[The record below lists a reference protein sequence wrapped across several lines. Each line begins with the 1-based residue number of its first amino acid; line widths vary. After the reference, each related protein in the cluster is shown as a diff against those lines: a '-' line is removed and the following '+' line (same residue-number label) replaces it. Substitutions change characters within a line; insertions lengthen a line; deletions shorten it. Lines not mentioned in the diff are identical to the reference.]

1 MALATTAGFAQ
12 GAKSLKFNEILVTN
26 TESILD
32 EYGCRSAWIEFHNDA
47 FASAN
52 ARNCF
57 LTTNRAVLNEELSA
71 PERIKMMYQ
80 IPSGDVAT
88 GIHGKQK
95 MLFFADNLPKRGTF
109 HTSFTLADSTENW
122 IALYDANGTTLL
134 DSVTVPALGENQ
146 SWARAKDGVGEWRIV
161 TADNVTPAATNIV
174 EQSEGKIA
182 KFKRLDSIK
191 LPFTIRIREWELS
204 AIGGIGMTVM
214 CMAVVFSALAIL
226 WFLFAAIGKIFANTW
241 IFIKIGKVFTGIISV
256 FKKAPAQAVAPAP
269 AASVAKGGMADEEM
283 AAICMALHEHFGNVH
298 DEESNVLTI
307 DGGESS
313 WHMLTH
319 THSHPY
325 PYN

>member
-1 MALATTAGFAQ
+1 MALAASAGFAQ
-12 GAKSLKFNEILVTN
+12 GAKNLKFNEILVTN
-26 TESILD
+26 TASIVD

-57 LTTNRAVLNEELSA
+57 LTTNRAVLNKELSA

-88 GIHGKQK
+88 HIDGKQK
-95 MLFFADNLPKRGTF
+95 MLFFADNRPKRGIF

-134 DSVTVPALGENQ
+134 DSITVPALGENQ
-146 SWARAKDGVGEWRIV
+146 SWAREKDGVGAWKIV
-161 TADNVTPAATNIV
+161 TAENVTPAATNIV
-174 EQSEGKIA
+174 KQGEGKVA
-182 KFKRLDSIK
+182 KFKRMDS
-191 LPFTIRIREWELS
+191 L
-204 AIGGIGMTVM
+204 GIGMTII
-214 CMAVVFSALAIL
+214 CMMVVFSSLAVL
-226 WFLFAAIGKIFANTW
+226 WFLFAMIGKIFAST
-241 IFIKIGKVFTGIISV
+241 ISST
-256 FKKAPAQAVAPAP
+256 KKAPAKAAPAP
-269 AASVAKGGMADEEM
+269 VAAPAKSDANDEEM
-283 AAICMALHEHFGNVH
+283 AAVCMALHEHFGNVH
-298 DEESNVLTI
+298 DEESDVLTI

>member
-1 MALATTAGFAQ
+1 MVLAATAGFAQ

-95 MLFFADNLPKRGTF
+95 MLFFADNMPKRGIF

-174 EQSEGKIA
+174 EQGEGKVA
-182 KFKRLDSIK
+182 KFKRMDSK
-191 LPFTIRIREWELS
+191 GL
-204 AIGGIGMTVM
+204 GMTVM

-226 WFLFAAIGKIFANTW
+226 WFLFAI
-241 IFIKIGKVFTGIISV
+241 IGKVFANTVSST
-256 FKKAPAQAVAPAP
+256 KKAPAKAVAPAP
-269 AASVAKGGMADEEM
+269 KKEEHMLRKGGKADEEM

-298 DEESNVLTI
+298 DEESDVLTI

-325 PYN
+325 PHN

>member
-1 MALATTAGFAQ
+1 MKKVLLSIVMVLAATAGFAQ

-26 TESILD
+26 TASILD

-57 LTTNRAVLNEELSA
+57 LTNDRRVLNKELSA

-95 MLFFADNLPKRGTF
+95 MLFFADNMPKRGVF

-134 DSVTVPALGENQ
+134 DSITVPALGENQ

-174 EQSEGKIA
+174 EQGEGKVA
-182 KFKRLDSIK
+182 KFKRMDS
-191 LPFTIRIREWELS
+191 LGL
-204 AIGGIGMTVM
+204 GMTVM

-226 WFLFAAIGKIFANTW
+226 WWLFALIGKIFAST
-241 IFIKIGKVFTGIISV
+241 ISSA
-256 FKKAPAQAVAPAP
+256 KKAPAKAAAPAP
-269 AASVAKGGMADEEM
+269 AAAPAAKANANDEEM

-298 DEESNVLTI
+298 DEESDILTI
-307 DGGESS
+307 NGGESS
-313 WHMLTH
+313 WRMLTH
-319 THSHPY
+319 THA
-325 PYN
+325 NN

>member
-1 MALATTAGFAQ
+1 MRKTLITLLTVLATTAGFAQ

-26 TESILD
+26 TASLVD

-57 LTTNRAVLNEELSA
+57 LTNDRAVLNPELSA
-71 PERIKMMYQ
+71 PERIAMMYQ
-80 IPSGDVAT
+80 IPAGDVHTA
-88 GIHGKQK
+88 IKGKQK
-95 MLFFADNLPKRGTF
+95 MLFFADGKPLNGTF
-109 HTSFTLADSTENW
+109 HTGFTLADSTEHW

-146 SWARAKDGVGEWRIV
+146 SWARTGKDGVGEWAIV
-161 TADNVTPAATNIV
+161 AAEKVTPAGSNVTEPGESKVA
-174 EQSEGKIA
+174 E
-182 KFKRLDSIK
+182 FKRMDRLG
-191 LPFTIRIREWELS
+191 F
-204 AIGGIGMTVM
+204 GMTII
-214 CMAVVFSALAIL
+214 CMSVVFAALAIL
-226 WFLFAAIGKIFANTW
+226 WWLFALIGKIFAKTISNT
-241 IFIKIGKVFTGIISV
+241 
-256 FKKAPAQAVAPAP
+256 KKAPAKAAAPAP
-269 AASVAKGGMADEEM
+269 QAATVKSGKADEEM

-298 DEESNVLTI
+298 DEESDILTI
-307 DGGESS
+307 DSGESS

>member
-1 MALATTAGFAQ
+1 MRKTLITLLTVLATASGFAQ

-26 TESILD
+26 TASLVD

-57 LTTNRAVLNEELSA
+57 LTNNRAVLNPELSA

-80 IPSGDVAT
+80 IPAGDVHTA
-88 GIHGKQK
+88 IKGKQK
-95 MLFFADNLPKRGTF
+95 MLFFADELPKRGTF

-146 SWARAKDGVGEWRIV
+146 SWARAKDGIGEWRIV
-161 TADNVTPAATNIV
+161 EAENVTPAATNII
-174 EQSEGKIA
+174 EAGEGKVA
-182 KFKRLDSIK
+182 KFKRMDRYGL
-191 LPFTIRIREWELS
+191 
-204 AIGGIGMTVM
+204 GMTVM

-226 WFLFAAIGKIFANTW
+226 WFLFALIGKIFAST
-241 IFIKIGKVFTGIISV
+241 ISST
-256 FKKAPAQAVAPAP
+256 KKAPAKTAAPAP
-269 AASVAKGGMADEEM
+269 KVAEVKGGKADEEM

-298 DEESNVLTI
+298 DEESDILTI

-325 PYN
+325 PYH

>member
-1 MALATTAGFAQ
+1 MAVLATASGFAQ

-26 TESILD
+26 TASLVD

-47 FASAN
+47 FAPAN

-57 LTTNRAVLNEELSA
+57 LTNDRAVLNSELSA
-71 PERIKMMYQ
+71 PERISMMYQ
-80 IPSGDVAT
+80 IPAGDANT
-88 GIHGKQK
+88 HIEGKQK
-95 MLFFADNLPKRGTF
+95 MLFYADGKPLNGTF
-109 HTSFTLADSTENW
+109 HTGFTLADSTENW

-146 SWARAKDGVGEWRIV
+146 SWARTGKDGIGEWKIV
-161 TADNVTPAATNIV
+161 SADKVTPAGSNVTEPGESKVA
-174 EQSEGKIA
+174 E
-182 KFKRLDSIK
+182 FKRMDRLG
-191 LPFTIRIREWELS
+191 L
-204 AIGGIGMTVM
+204 GMTII
-214 CMAVVFSALAIL
+214 CMAVVFAALAIL
-226 WFLFAAIGKIFANTW
+226 WFLFAI
-241 IFIKIGKVFTGIISV
+241 IGKVFARTISST
-256 FKKAPAQAVAPAP
+256 KKAPAKTEIPSPKAEEI
-269 AASVAKGGMADEEM
+269 KDTKADEEM

-298 DEESNVLTI
+298 DEESDILTI

>member
-1 MALATTAGFAQ
+1 MKKVLLSIVMVLATTAGFAQ

-26 TESILD
+26 TASILD

-57 LTTNRAVLNEELSA
+57 LTNDRRVLNKELSA

-95 MLFFADNLPKRGTF
+95 MLFFADNMPKRGVF

-134 DSVTVPALGENQ
+134 DSITVPALGENQ
-146 SWARAKDGVGEWRIV
+146 SWARTKDGVGEWRIV

-174 EQSEGKIA
+174 EQGEGKVA
-182 KFKRLDSIK
+182 KFKRMDS
-191 LPFTIRIREWELS
+191 LGL
-204 AIGGIGMTVM
+204 GMTVM
-214 CMAVVFSALAIL
+214 CMAVVFSALATL
-226 WFLFAAIGKIFANTW
+226 WFLFALIGKIFAST
-241 IFIKIGKVFTGIISV
+241 ISSA
-256 FKKAPAQAVAPAP
+256 KKAPAKAAAPAP
-269 AASVAKGGMADEEM
+269 AAAPAAKADANEEEM

-298 DEESNVLTI
+298 DEESDILTI
-307 DGGESS
+307 NGGESS
-313 WHMLTH
+313 WRMLTH
-319 THSHPY
+319 THA
-325 PYN
+325 NN

>member
-1 MALATTAGFAQ
+1 MVLVATAGFAQ

-52 ARNCF
+52 VRNCF

-95 MLFFADNLPKRGTF
+95 MLFFADNMPKRGIF

-174 EQSEGKIA
+174 EQGEGKVA
-182 KFKRLDSIK
+182 KFKRMDSK
-191 LPFTIRIREWELS
+191 GL
-204 AIGGIGMTVM
+204 GMTVM

-226 WFLFAAIGKIFANTW
+226 WFLFAI
-241 IFIKIGKVFTGIISV
+241 IGKVFANTVSST
-256 FKKAPAQAVAPAP
+256 KKAPAKAVAPAP
-269 AASVAKGGMADEEM
+269 KKEEHMLRKGGKADEEM

-298 DEESNVLTI
+298 DEESDVLTI

>member
-1 MALATTAGFAQ
+1 MVLAATAGFAQ

-26 TESILD
+26 TASIVD

-47 FASAN
+47 FAPAN

-57 LTTNRAVLNEELSA
+57 LTTNRAVLNKELSA

-88 GIHGKQK
+88 HIDGKQK
-95 MLFFADNLPKRGTF
+95 MLFHADAMPKRGVF
-109 HTSFTLADSTENW
+109 HTNFTLTDSTENW

-134 DSVTVPALGENQ
+134 DSVTVPAIGENQ
-146 SWARAKDGVGEWRIV
+146 SWAREKDGVGAWKIV

-174 EQSEGKIA
+174 EQGEGKVA
-182 KFKRLDSIK
+182 KFKRMDS
-191 LPFTIRIREWELS
+191 LGL
-204 AIGGIGMTVM
+204 GMTVM

-226 WFLFAAIGKIFANTW
+226 WFLFAIIGKIFAST
-241 IFIKIGKVFTGIISV
+241 ISKA
-256 FKKAPAQAVAPAP
+256 KKTTVKEVTVPT
-269 AASVAKGGMADEEM
+269 ASPTAKSDTDDEVM
-283 AAICMALHEHFGNVH
+283 AAISMALHEHFGNVH
-298 DEESNVLTI
+298 DEESGILTI

>member
-1 MALATTAGFAQ
+1 MVLAATAGFAQ

-26 TESILD
+26 TASIVD

-57 LTTNRAVLNEELSA
+57 LTTDRRVLNEELSA
-71 PERIKMMYQ
+71 PDRIKMMYQ

-88 GIHGKQK
+88 HIEGKQK
-95 MLFFADNLPKRGTF
+95 MLFFADNMPKRGVF
-109 HTSFTLADSTENW
+109 HTSFTLVDSTENW

-134 DSVTVPALGENQ
+134 DSITVPALGENQ
-146 SWARAKDGVGEWRIV
+146 SYARNKDGVGEWDIV
-161 TADNVTPAATNIV
+161 TADNVTPSATNIV
-174 EQSEGKIA
+174 EQGEGKVA
-182 KFKRLDSIK
+182 KFKRMDS
-191 LPFTIRIREWELS
+191 LGL
-204 AIGGIGMTVM
+204 GMTVM

-226 WFLFAAIGKIFANTW
+226 WWLFAIIGKIFAST
-241 IFIKIGKVFTGIISV
+241 ISSV
-256 FKKAPAQAVAPAP
+256 KKTPAKTAAPAP
-269 AASVAKGGMADEEM
+269 KAAPAAKGGKADEEM

-298 DEESNVLTI
+298 DEESDIITFA
-307 DGGESS
+307 GGESG
-313 WHMLTH
+313 WNMLTH

>member
-1 MALATTAGFAQ
+1 MVVLATTTGFAQ

-26 TESILD
+26 TANIVD

-57 LTTNRAVLNEELSA
+57 LTNNRAVLNEELSA
-71 PERIKMMYQ
+71 PERIAMMYQ
-80 IPSGDVAT
+80 IPAGNVAT
-88 GIHGKQK
+88 NIKGKQK
-95 MLFFADNLPKRGTF
+95 MLFYADGLPNRGIF
-109 HTSFTLADSTENW
+109 HTNFTLADSTENW

-146 SWARAKDGVGEWRIV
+146 SWARNHDGIGEWGIV
-161 TADNVTPAATNIV
+161 KAENVTPLATNIV
-174 EQSEGKIA
+174 EAGEGKIA
-182 KFKRLDSIK
+182 KFKRLDRRG
-191 LPFTIRIREWELS
+191 L
-204 AIGGIGMTVM
+204 GMTVM
-214 CMAVVFSALAIL
+214 CMAVVFSALATL
-226 WFLFAAIGKIFANTW
+226 WFLFAIIGKIFAKTLSS
-241 IFIKIGKVFTGIISV
+241 G
-256 FKKAPAQAVAPAP
+256 KKASAKADAPAP
-269 AASVAKGGMADEEM
+269 QKEVAEVKNAKADEEM

-298 DEESNVLTI
+298 DEESDILTI

>member
-1 MALATTAGFAQ
+1 MVILATAAGFAQ
-12 GAKSLKFNEILVTN
+12 GAKNLKFNEILVTN
-26 TESILD
+26 TASLVD

-57 LTTNRAVLNEELSA
+57 LTTNQAVLNKELSA

-80 IPSGDVAT
+80 IPSGNVAT
-88 GIHGKQK
+88 HIEGKQK
-95 MLFFADNLPKRGTF
+95 MLFFADELPNRGVF
-109 HTSFTLADSTENW
+109 HTNFTLSDSTENW

-134 DSVTVPALGENQ
+134 DSVTVPALSENQ
-146 SWARAKDGVGEWRIV
+146 SWARAKDGIGEWRIIE
-161 TADNVTPAATNIV
+161 AENVTPAATNIV
-174 EQSEGKIA
+174 EQGEGKVA
-182 KFKRLDSIK
+182 KFKRLDSRG
-191 LPFTIRIREWELS
+191 L
-204 AIGGIGMTVM
+204 GMTVM

-226 WFLFAAIGKIFANTW
+226 WFLFAI
-241 IFIKIGKVFTGIISV
+241 IGKVFASTISST
-256 FKKAPAQAVAPAP
+256 KKAPAAAPA
-269 AASVAKGGMADEEM
+269 SKTVEVKDDKADEEM
-283 AAICMALHEHFGNVH
+283 AAICMALHEHFGCVH
-298 DEESNVLTI
+298 DEESDILTI

>member
-1 MALATTAGFAQ
+1 MVLAATAGFAQ
-12 GAKSLKFNEILVTN
+12 GAKSLKFNESLVTN
-26 TESILD
+26 TASIVD

-57 LTTNRAVLNEELSA
+57 LTTDRKVLNKELSA

-88 GIHGKQK
+88 HIDGKQK
-95 MLFFADNLPKRGTF
+95 MLFFADELPKRGVF
-109 HTSFTLADSTENW
+109 HTSFTLTDSTENW

-146 SWARAKDGVGEWRIV
+146 SWAREKDGVGAWKIV

-174 EQSEGKIA
+174 EQGEGKVA
-182 KFKRLDSIK
+182 KFKRLDS
-191 LPFTIRIREWELS
+191 L
-204 AIGGIGMTVM
+204 GIGMTVM

-226 WFLFAAIGKIFANTW
+226 WWLFAIIGKIFAT
-241 IFIKIGKVFTGIISV
+241 TISSA
-256 FKKAPAQAVAPAP
+256 KKAPAKAAAPAP
-269 AASVAKGGMADEEM
+269 KATPAKGNANNEEM

-298 DEESNVLTI
+298 DEESDILTI
-307 DGGESS
+307 VGGASGWNS
-313 WHMLTH
+313 LTH
-319 THSHPY
+319 TRS
-325 PYN
+325 NN